1 MRFQV
6 SLLQVIG
13 LFLFYA
19 AFGYLIPLI
28 NISLNPFEAAPLW
41 TVTSD
46 LSVLLI
52 GGVLALLAG
61 RFTSKFQPTRLQ
73 WLGVSVLSLVL
84 FMGADLL
91 SSHTECS
98 RPEVLAL
105 VPSVAPSASLG
116 CKYCQVTHKQVI
128 SRTKEC
134 KECADL
140 PLIVICVLMLI
151 PWLPNA
157 IGRLPREVMVGLQ
170 NVEGIDLF
178 SHSGPLH
185 WHRWIPSLKTG
196 STVRQPFCSQLEER
210 LLLW

>member
-6 SLLQVIG
+6 SLLQVLG

-19 AFGYLIPLI
+19 AFGYLIPII

-91 SSHTECS
+91 SSHGM
-98 RPEVLAL
+98 L
-105 VPSVAPSASLG
+105 SLG
-116 CKYCQVTHKQVI
+116 
-128 SRTKEC
+128 SFG
-134 KECADL
+134 L
-140 PLIVICVLMLI
+140 G
-151 PWLPNA
+151 A
-157 IGRLPREVMVGLQ
+157 IGGTVGVFGMQILS
-170 NVEGIDLF
+170 
-178 SHSGPLH
+178 SHPQTSNK
-185 WHRWIPSLKTG
+185 S
-196 STVRQPFCSQLEER
+196 SER
-210 LLLW
+210 V